1 MKPWRLPYILNLL
14 GSVSVPQ
21 THSCEGLI
29 DNFCICTRRI
39 QRTLA
44 NILYLMNESCTGG
57 FLMLSERAR

>member
-44 NILYLMNESCTGG
+44 NIFYLMTAVLGS
-57 FLMLSERAR
+57 FLMLPERAR